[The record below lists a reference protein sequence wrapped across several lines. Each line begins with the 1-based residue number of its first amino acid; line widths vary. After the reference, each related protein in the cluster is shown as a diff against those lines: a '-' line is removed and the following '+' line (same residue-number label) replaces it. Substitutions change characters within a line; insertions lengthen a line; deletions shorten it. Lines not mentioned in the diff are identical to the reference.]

1 MQVTQEQIAALLKLQ
16 AIDSECARLNKQLDE
31 LPQKMAILDVRH
43 KKAALAEKRRTIV
56 GMHKDTQTQLAHA
69 EGEDADLARKS
80 KVAQGLID
88 TAGGDYRSI
97 TLHSKELS
105 GYQKRRD
112 TLVDEI
118 AVYKEKL
125 AQMEKLEGEID
136 TIEASLCA
144 KEKKL
149 IAEYRAKGGEILA
162 RVNQFKPERDRMV
175 AFVNDSKLLATYERI
190 AKAKGGVALSALN
203 ENTCTV
209 CRMTFD
215 HSRVLGLR
223 AESPLSVCPS
233 CGRLMVVDKKYRG

>member
-80 KVAQGLID
+80 KVAQDLID

-118 AVYKEKL
+118 AGYKEKL
-125 AQMEKLEGEID
+125 AQMEKLARL
-136 TIEASLCA
+136 TPLRLRCA
-144 KEKKL
+144 RKRKSSSPNT
-149 IAEYRAKGGEILA
+149 ARRAA
-162 RVNQFKPERDRMV
+162 RFW
-175 AFVNDSKLLATYERI
+175 
-190 AKAKGGVALSALN
+190 
-203 ENTCTV
+203 
-209 CRMTFD
+209 
-215 HSRVLGLR
+215 
-223 AESPLSVCPS
+223 
-233 CGRLMVVDKKYRG
+233 RG

>member
-1 MQVTQEQIAALLKLQ
+1 
-16 AIDSECARLNKQLDE
+16 
-31 LPQKMAILDVRH
+31 MAQD
-43 KKAALAEKRRTIV
+43 
-56 GMHKDTQTQLAHA
+56 
-69 EGEDADLARKS
+69 
-80 KVAQGLID
+80 LID

-118 AVYKEKL
+118 AGYKEKL

-144 KEKKL
+144 KEEKL

-203 ENTCTV
+203 ENACTV
-209 CRMTFD
+209 CRTTFD

-223 AESPLSVCPS
+223 AEGPLSVCPS

>member
-80 KVAQGLID
+80 KVAQDLID

-118 AVYKEKL
+118 AGYKES
-125 AQMEKLEGEID
+125 
-136 TIEASLCA
+136 SL
-144 KEKKL
+144 KWRNS
-149 IAEYRAKGGEILA
+149 RAKSTPLRLRCA
-162 RVNQFKPERDRMV
+162 RKRKSSSP
-175 AFVNDSKLLATYERI
+175 
-190 AKAKGGVALSALN
+190 
-203 ENTCTV
+203 NTA
-209 CRMTFD
+209 R
-215 HSRVLGLR
+215 R
-223 AESPLSVCPS
+223 AA
-233 CGRLMVVDKKYRG
+233 RFWRG

>member
-31 LPQKMAILDVRH
+31 LPQKMGDSSDVRH
-43 KKAALAEKRRTIV
+43 KKTALAEKRRTIG

-80 KVAQGLID
+80 KVAQDLID

-118 AVYKEKL
+118 A
-125 AQMEKLEGEID
+125 
-136 TIEASLCA
+136 
-144 KEKKL
+144 
-149 IAEYRAKGGEILA
+149 
-162 RVNQFKPERDRMV
+162 
-175 AFVNDSKLLATYERI
+175 
-190 AKAKGGVALSALN
+190 
-203 ENTCTV
+203 
-209 CRMTFD
+209 
-215 HSRVLGLR
+215 
-223 AESPLSVCPS
+223 
-233 CGRLMVVDKKYRG
+233 RL

>member
-16 AIDSECARLNKQLDE
+16 AIESECARRNKQ
-31 LPQKMAILDVRH
+31 LDVRH
-43 KKAALAEKRRTIV
+43 KKATLAEKRRTIV

-80 KVAQGLID
+80 KVAQDLID

-118 AVYKEKL
+118 AGYKEKL

-136 TIEASLCA
+136 AIEASLCA
-144 KEKKL
+144 KEEKL

-203 ENTCTV
+203 ENACTV
-209 CRMTFD
+209 CRTTFD

>member
-118 AVYKEKL
+118 AGYKEKL
-125 AQMEKLEGEID
+125 AQMEKLESEI
-136 TIEASLCA
+136 AA
-144 KEKKL
+144 
-149 IAEYRAKGGEILA
+149 IAARPGHGGPARAL
-162 RVNQFKPERDRMV
+162 
-175 AFVNDSKLLATYERI
+175 
-190 AKAKGGVALSALN
+190 
-203 ENTCTV
+203 
-209 CRMTFD
+209 
-215 HSRVLGLR
+215 
-223 AESPLSVCPS
+223 
-233 CGRLMVVDKKYRG
+233 

>member
-80 KVAQGLID
+80 KVAQDLID
-88 TAGGDYRSI
+88 TAGSDYRSI

-118 AVYKEKL
+118 AGDKEKL

-144 KEKKL
+144 KEEKL
-149 IAEYRAKGGEILA
+149 IAEYRAKGSLHGGIRSGTA
-162 RVNQFKPERDRMV
+162 RVGRYGYVSFHGMHVDGRRRRCSFRVREAWDRRACMRR
-175 AFVNDSKLLATYERI
+175 SEI
-190 AKAKGGVALSALN
+190 P
-203 ENTCTV
+203 
-209 CRMTFD
+209 CR
-215 HSRVLGLR
+215 
-223 AESPLSVCPS
+223 A
-233 CGRLMVVDKKYRG
+233 